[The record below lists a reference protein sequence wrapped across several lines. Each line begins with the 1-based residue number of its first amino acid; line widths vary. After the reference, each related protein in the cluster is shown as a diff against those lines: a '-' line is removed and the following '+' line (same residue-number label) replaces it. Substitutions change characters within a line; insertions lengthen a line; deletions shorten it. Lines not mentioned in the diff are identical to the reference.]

1 MFVERYCHV
10 FYGSTV
16 RKCVRTAV
24 IGMTITIVGAA
35 CASAPASG
43 RLGEGSTVHPR
54 ITGVDSALPP
64 RRATVQLE
72 QREHA
77 VLLLVA
83 PGHSATL
90 LYPKD
95 SVTPNELSAGSHRI
109 EFQIPDLL
117 VASDSLLSLGQP
129 RRDSM
134 RLGRRTPGARSVT
147 PIPPTAPTYLLL
159 VTSPQPLVYAR
170 IVEKTAGVSIPTIDT
185 EALNAVGKAIKSTLA
200 TEPRE
205 WAGYYQQI
213 EVRRH

>member
-1 MFVERYCHV
+1 
-10 FYGSTV
+10 
-16 RKCVRTAV
+16 VRTAV
-24 IGMTITIVGAA
+24 VGIAVTSISVA

-43 RLGEGSTVHPR
+43 RLGEGATVHPR
-54 ITGVDSALPP
+54 ITGVDSVRPP

-95 SVTPNELSAGSHRI
+95 SLTPNELAAGSHQL

-117 VASDSLLSLGQP
+117 VASDSMRLVQP

-134 RLGRRTPGARSVT
+134 RLGRRGPTARSVT
-147 PIPPTAPTYLLL
+147 PIPPSVPTYLLL
-159 VTSPQPLVYAR
+159 VTSPQPLVFAR

-185 EALNAVGKAIKSTLA
+185 EALNAIGKAIKSTIA
-200 TEPRE
+200 AEPRE

-213 EVRRH
+213 EVRRY